1 MEPTF
6 SRDEMLKL
14 DNQLCFPLYAASRLV
29 QRMYHPLLE
38 PHGLTYAQYIVL
50 MVLWE
55 DAPCTV
61 SHIAERTIL
70 NTNTITPVLKRLEQQ
85 GHITRTRSQQD
96 ERVVKIELTPSGQE
110 LHSVL
115 GDIPERLYSSLGSSD
130 EELWA
135 LKQQLHR
142 FIEQLQVVVEDE

>member
-1 MEPTF
+1 MAQQYD
-6 SRDEMLKL
+6 RDEMLKL
-14 DNQLCFPLYAASRLV
+14 GNQLCFPLYAASRLV
-29 QRMYHPLLE
+29 QRLYHPLLE

-55 DAPCTV
+55 EAPCTV

-85 GHITRTRSQQD
+85 GHITRTRSPQD
-96 ERVVKIELTPSGQE
+96 ERVVMIELTDSGRE
-110 LHSVL
+110 LHTQL
-115 GDIPERLYSSLGSSD
+115 GDVPQKLYGSLGSSD

-142 FIEQLQVVVEDE
+142 FIDQLQVVVEDK